1 MASPLPIH
9 HLRCTADKL
18 QGGNKALAERLTPLM
33 KAKTTPMAITACT
46 PHLFNTTGR
55 ACLGTREVISK
66 LLLVGGGL
74 HTLTEKKKHAICLHM
89 KWKVLLHQHLRVKSK
104 RPISHRAAEVHL
116 CFSGNVLVQR
126 EMVLF

>member
-1 MASPLPIH
+1 
-9 HLRCTADKL
+9 
-18 QGGNKALAERLTPLM
+18 M

-74 HTLTEKKKHAICLHM
+74 CTLTEKKKHAICLHM
-89 KWKVLLHQHLRVKSK
+89 KWKVLLHQHLRGKSK
-104 RPISHRAAEVHL
+104 GQSHTAQLRCIFASLQLGCSQRNRFILTKLKVKTL
-116 CFSGNVLVQR
+116 NGMFFFSFSKVWKSQTVLV
-126 EMVLF
+126 FTNC